1 MWWILW
7 TKDSQPQSQVDL
19 FNYWV
24 YHQDSNI
31 CAFYYSDYVLHIDLT
46 YFQLVK
52 SYHSNSCLDIWTW
65 GTDMKWQ
72 IHLININ
79 NSFLILILFTAHGF
93 GLVEYLV
100 FYPQE
105 CISLTMSCLLP
116 PKNCSDW
123 WKTLIITI
131 TNDFFLTKWGE
142 EEGSSSKENRWKGSK
157 SGQTTWCYWKRLSIW
172 NQTGHTM
179 NINQWFF

>member
-7 TKDSQPQSQVDL
+7 ILRTKDSQPQSQVDL

-131 TNDFFLTKWGE
+131 TNDFFWRSGVRKRAAVVKKIDGRGVNLVKLHDVIERDCLYETK
-142 EEGSSSKENRWKGSK
+142 
-157 SGQTTWCYWKRLSIW
+157 QDA
-172 NQTGHTM
+172 
-179 NINQWFF
+179 QWI